1 MSINFIIITCL
12 RLLSG
17 VAIFYA
23 VRFGIILLRVQ
34 DAVEESLDVI
44 DEKYRSMSEIL
55 ERPLYYDSPEIR
67 KVVQDI
73 RDTRSAILYIANTLT
88 VIDEEEV
95 AKVEYPGE

>member
-12 RLLSG
+12 SLFSG
-17 VAIFYA
+17 VAIFYD

>member
-1 MSINFIIITCL
+1 MSVNFAIIASL
-12 RLLSG
+12 SLLLG

-55 ERPLYYDSPEIR
+55 ERPLYFDSPEVR

-88 VIDEEEV
+88 VIDEEE
-95 AKVEYPGE
+95 ADRVEFPGE

>member
-12 RLLSG
+12 SLLSG

>member
-12 RLLSG
+12 SLLSG

-95 AKVEYPGE
+95 AKVEYPVE